1 MRHRLLPACL
11 VVASL
16 AGPAS
21 VPVAAPVAAQ
31 TPSTAELRARIDS
44 IVTSM
49 MGPTGA
55 PGISIAVVR
64 GSDTIALEGYGQ
76 ADIENGV
83 PVTDRSVFRIGSIT
97 KQFTAAA
104 VMKLVEQG
112 RVGLDAPLSEYLPDY
127 AGPGRRVTVHQLL
140 NHTSGIP
147 SYTGLGERFWT
158 RSRLDL
164 THEQML
170 ELFAADSLEFEP
182 GSRWAYNNSGYYLLG
197 MLIEKVTGES
207 YAAHLSNTQFGPLG
221 LSQTLY
227 CDEAPIV
234 PHRAEGYDLVDG
246 RIVNAAPLS
255 MRPPG
260 AAGALC
266 STPRDLVR
274 WTRALAGGRVVS
286 ADSYRRMTTPTSLT
300 AGDSQA
306 YGYGLVPGRIEDH
319 EVVAHGGGING
330 FNSYASHLP
339 ALDVTIVVLANG
351 PTNAARVHERITRAV
366 LGLPLPVEQ
375 PAAAD
380 VPIAEE
386 ELARYTGTY
395 DLSPTVP
402 VQVRVFVSDGRLM
415 GQGTGQAAFPL
426 RFVGDHTFEAPEG
439 MGIRM
444 VFAIEDGRATSFTLH
459 QAGAEI
465 VARRIE

>member
-1 MRHRLLPACL
+1 MRHRLIGSCFL
-11 VVASL
+11 VVSL
-16 AGPAS
+16 ARLILTSEPLT
-21 VPVAAPVAAQ
+21 AQ
-31 TPSTAELRARIDS
+31 TPANAELRARIDA
-44 IVTSM
+44 IVTAA

-64 GSDTIALEGYGQ
+64 GSDTIALKGYGH
-76 ADIENGV
+76 ADVENDV
-83 PVTDRSVFRIGSIT
+83 RVTDRSVFRIGSVT
-97 KQFTAAA
+97 KQFTSAA
-104 VMKLVEQG
+104 VMRLVEEG
-112 RVGLDAPLSEYLPDY
+112 RVRLDARLSEYLPGY
-127 AGPGRRVTVHQLL
+127 AGPGRRVTIHQLL

-164 THEQML
+164 TDDQML
-170 ELFAADSLEFEP
+170 ELFAGDSLEFEP

-207 YAAHLSNTQFGPLG
+207 YAEHLNRTQFGPLG

-234 PHRAEGYDLVDG
+234 PHRAEGYDLDDG

-255 MRPPG
+255 MRLPG

-274 WTRALAGGRVVS
+274 WTRALAGGHVVS
-286 ADSYRRMTTPTSLT
+286 ADSYGRMTTPTSLT
-300 AGDSQA
+300 TGDMRD
-306 YGYGLVPGRIEDH
+306 YGYGLIFGRVGDH
-319 EVVAHGGGING
+319 EFVGHGGGING

-351 PTNAARVHERITRAV
+351 PTNAAAVHERITRAV
-366 LGLPLPVEQ
+366 LGLPQPVEG
-375 PAAAD
+375 PAAED
-380 VPIAEE
+380 VPIAVD

-402 VQVRVFVSDGRLM
+402 IQVRVFVSDGRLM
-415 GQGTGQAAFPL
+415 GQGTGQSAFPL

-439 MGIRM
+439 MDIRM
-444 VFAIEDGRATSFTLH
+444 VFTVEAERATSFTLH
-459 QAGAEI
+459 QAGAAI
-465 VARRIE
+465 AARRIE